1 MVDPEAEDQSAAP
14 PRPGLSD
21 DGTAQI
27 KRDLTVIYDGRHC
40 SLELLL
46 GFCLLYRDFASRP
59 HCVLLCCAMA
69 RCE

>member
-27 KRDLTVIYDGRHC
+27 KRELTVIYDGRHC

-46 GFCLLYRDFASRP
+46 GFLFAVSRF
-59 HCVLLCCAMA
+59 CVTSPLCVAVL
-69 RCE
+69 

>member
-40 SLELLL
+40 SLELVGVLFAVSR
-46 GFCLLYRDFASRP
+46 FCVTSPLCAA
-59 HCVLLCCAMA
+59 VL
-69 RCE
+69 